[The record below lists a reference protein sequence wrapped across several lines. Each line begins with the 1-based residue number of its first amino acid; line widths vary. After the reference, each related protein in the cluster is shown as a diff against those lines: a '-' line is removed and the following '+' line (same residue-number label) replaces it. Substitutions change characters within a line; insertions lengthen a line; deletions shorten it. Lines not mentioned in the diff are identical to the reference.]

1 MFHDMFVSGLRP
13 KMKHGLQSKNS
24 SLIPSFALMK
34 PKRFLF
40 QIMDP
45 TPVWKRLKSGPL
57 RCVTHVRPTGSRHSG
72 LIPKPSIAFCH
83 SPIKDIE
90 RGKGGGCKSETLF
103 ASKGLENPRP
113 CGGCVCSGR
122 TRGGIPA
129 ATVSYL
135 SGSSAFER
143 CSGFL

>member
-45 TPVWKRLKSGPL
+45 DPGLEETEEWAIEVRDARSTDGLATLWLDTKAKHRFLPL
-57 RCVTHVRPTGSRHSG
+57 AYQGHRKG
-72 LIPKPSIAFCH
+72 
-83 SPIKDIE
+83 E
-90 RGKGGGCKSETLF
+90 RGGLQKRDPVCIKRSRESSTLWRVCLF
-103 ASKGLENPRP
+103 WKNP
-113 CGGCVCSGR
+113 GR
-122 TRGGIPA
+122 N
-129 ATVSYL
+129 
-135 SGSSAFER
+135 SSR
-143 CSGFL
+143 NCLLPLWIQRI